1 MKEYNMVADEALL
14 VCENVKKQYDDFT
27 LDASIELKKG
37 CVTGLIGKNGAGKTT
52 LFKAL
57 LGLVKMDGGSILW
70 EGTKVSC
77 LDEKIRAM
85 VGVVLSD
92 SFFSGYLHVT
102 DICAV
107 MEQMHPSFDKR
118 AFLEICRKKSIPLK
132 KPVKE
137 FSTGMKAKLKVLC
150 ALSYQTKLLIL
161 DEPTLGLDV
170 VARDEILQMLREYIE
185 QNEERAILISS
196 HISGDLE
203 GLCDDIYMID
213 EGRIVLYED
222 TDVLLSTYGIL
233 KVTKE
238 QYAQLDKNYILRVK
252 EEGFG
257 YRILTDQKAFYMENY
272 PQITIE
278 NGNIDELIFLM
289 VSGKKIG

>member
-1 MKEYNMVADEALL
+1 MKEYNMAAGEALL
-14 VCENVKKQYDDFT
+14 VCENVKKEYGDFT

-57 LGLVKMDGGSILW
+57 LGLVKMDGGSIFW
-70 EGTKVSC
+70 EGNKVPC

-92 SFFSGYLHVT
+92 SFFSGYLYVT

-107 MEQMHPSFDKR
+107 MEQMHPSFNKKV
-118 AFLEICRKKSIPLK
+118 FLEICRKKSIPLK

-170 VARDEILQMLREYIE
+170 VARDEILQMLREYME
-185 QNEERAILISS
+185 QDEERAILISS